1 MVIFREFGFEAAH
14 WLPRVAK
21 EHKCARMHGHSYR
34 FVVHV
39 RGEIDESAGGMGWVM
54 DFAEMRRIVDP
65 VVEELDHRCLNE
77 IAGLE
82 NPTAEAITKWLWGRL
97 KPGLKGMI
105 RIELHETKKC
115 GCVYEGE

>member
-14 WLPRVAK
+14 WLPRVPK
-21 EHKCARMHGHSYR
+21 GHKCAQMHGHSYR
-34 FVVHV
+34 FAVHV
-39 RGEIDESAGGMGWVM
+39 RGEVDEMGWVM
-54 DFAEMRRIVDP
+54 DFAEMRKIVDP

-82 NPTAEAITKWLWGRL
+82 NPTAERITKWLWDRL